1 MAKKPD
7 ATPTPNPLADLTRLP
22 GMRQLLILLG
32 LALSVSIGVTAAFW
46 MQEPG
51 YTTLYGSLTAKE
63 ASEVVNVLTTA
74 GIPHQVDEGSGAV
87 LVPGGQVH
95 AARLKLAEQGLPR
108 SSGFGLEIIGGEGG
122 LGTSQ
127 FIENARYHH
136 ALETELA
143 RTIGTLQ
150 SVQGARVHLAV
161 PKSTV
166 FLGKKQQPSA
176 SVLLQL
182 FPGRTLEPNQVAA
195 IVHLVASS
203 IPELEATRVTVVDQK
218 GQLLNAPEG
227 STELG
232 LNARQLDYV
241 RRVEGGLVERIETLL
256 TPLLG
261 PGRVRATVT
270 ADVDFT
276 EREETQELYDPE
288 TVVRSEQ
295 VSEDRRSGDGL
306 AGGIPGALSNQPPQ
320 TVAQA
325 ATPPAATPPAAP
337 GAAPGA
343 APIPAEAA
351 AAAAAATTA
360 ANAAPVNESIRRTRN
375 FEMDRTLS
383 RTRQPVGTVRRL
395 SVAVLVDE
403 KRVVAEDG
411 TASTAKLSP
420 EEMASITQ
428 LVRDAV
434 GFDEKR
440 GDSVTLS
447 NVAFYQSP
455 PEEPGEEPGL
465 LADPQVQTVGKQAL
479 AAALILGVALVLVR
493 PLLRALGGSAPAPGA
508 APAAAGVAYA
518 APGGSP
524 ALAAP
529 GGGGPLSYDDK
540 VSVARQLADRNPE
553 RVAAIVRAWVQADD

>member
-1 MAKKPD
+1 MATKQDK
-7 ATPTPNPLADLTRLP
+7 TPLPNPFADLNRLP
-22 GMRQLLILLG
+22 GMRQLLILAG
-32 LALSVSIGVTAAFW
+32 LALSVAIGVTAAFW
-46 MQEPG
+46 MKEPG

-63 ASEVVNVLTTA
+63 ASEVVTVLTAA
-74 GIPHQVDEGSGAV
+74 GIPHQVDQTSGAV
-87 LVPGGQVH
+87 LVPGGEVY
-95 AARLKLAEQGLPR
+95 AARLKLAEQGLPK

-203 IPELEATRVTVVDQK
+203 IPELEASRVTVVDQK
-218 GQLLNAPEG
+218 GQLLNAPED

-241 RRVEGGLVERIETLL
+241 RRIEGGLVERIETLL
-256 TPLLG
+256 APLLG
-261 PGRVRATVT
+261 PGRVRATVA
-270 ADVDFT
+270 ADIDFT

-295 VSEDRRSGDGL
+295 VAEDRRTGDAL
-306 AGGIPGALSNQPPQ
+306 AGGIPGALSNQPPP

-325 ATPPAATPPAAP
+325 PAQPPAA
-337 GAAPGA
+337 GAAP
-343 APIPAEAA
+343 APGTAPGEP
-351 AAAAAATTA
+351 AAAAATA
-360 ANAAPVNESIRRTRN
+360 AAPVNESIRTTRN

-383 RTRQPVGTVRRL
+383 RTRQPVGAVRRL
-395 SVAVLVDE
+395 SVAVLIDE
-403 KRVVAEDG
+403 KRSVAGDG
-411 TASTAKLSP
+411 TATSTKLSA
-420 EEMASITQ
+420 EELASITG
-428 LVRDAV
+428 LIKDAV
-434 GFDEKR
+434 GFDEQR

-455 PEEPGEEPGL
+455 PEEPGEAPGL
-465 LADPQVQTVGKQAL
+465 LANPAVQTIGKQAL
-479 AAALILGVALVLVR
+479 AGVLILGVAFVLAR
-493 PLLRALGGSAPAPGA
+493 PLLRALAGGSTPASPEGA
-508 APAAAGVAYA
+508 AAAGVTYA
-518 APGGSP
+518 GGSP

-529 GGGGPLSYDDK
+529 GSDAALSYADK
-540 VSVARQLADRNPE
+540 VNLARQLAEHNPE
-553 RVAAIVRAWVQADD
+553 RVAAIVRGWVQADD